1 MERTNSPIFV
11 ERGDN
16 YVLEEEVPMLDR
28 LDIIE
33 DRLKVLENKIDE
45 CCKSPNVSPRF
56 RSSSISTNSGRTSP
70 IAENT
75 ALREMEKSFNDLALL
90 SRQQQQQ
97 QKQKTG
103 GKRKTKKNK
112 NKRKN
117 KRNRTRR
124 YKK

>member
-11 ERGDN
+11 ERGNDF
-16 YVLEEEVPMLDR
+16 VLEEQVPMLDR

-33 DRLKVLENKIDE
+33 YRLKVLENKMDE

-56 RSSSISTNSGRTSP
+56 RSSSISTNSGRTSGRTSP
-70 IAENT
+70 VFDNT
-75 ALREMEKSFNDLALL
+75 AFRDMQKSLNDLTLL
-90 SRQQQQQ
+90 SKQQQQQ
-97 QKQKTG
+97 QKG

-112 NKRKN
+112 RKN
-117 KRNRTRR
+117 KKNRTRR

>member
-11 ERGDN
+11 ERGNDF
-16 YVLEEEVPMLDR
+16 VVEEEVPMLDR
-28 LDIIE
+28 LDMIE
-33 DRLKVLENKIDE
+33 YRLKVLENKMDK

-70 IAENT
+70 VVDNT
-75 ALREMEKSFNDLALL
+75 AFRDMQRSLNDLTLL
-90 SRQQQQQ
+90 SKQQQ
-97 QKQKTG
+97 QKG

-124 YKK
+124 YK